1 MMKIGSET
9 ALPSVCRNHLT
20 NMPRTIV
27 TTPYADCW
35 Y

>member
-1 MMKIGSET
+1 MKIGNET
-9 ALPSVCRNHLT
+9 ALPSVCRDHLT

-27 TTPYADCW
+27 TTTYADRS